1 MIFKSNPLEET
12 YTETVF
18 GFHESTHCK
27 LSGIN
32 VTLLINLNS
41 QITSDVVIEIN
52 NRTETAYQLI
62 TVYFYVGY
70 IIANL
75 GS

>member
-12 YTETVF
+12 YTDTVF

-41 QITSDVVIEIN
+41 QITCDVGLGGTANFYHGMYREEIP
-52 NRTETAYQLI
+52 RYSIYRGTR
-62 TVYFYVGY
+62 
-70 IIANL
+70 
-75 GS
+75 